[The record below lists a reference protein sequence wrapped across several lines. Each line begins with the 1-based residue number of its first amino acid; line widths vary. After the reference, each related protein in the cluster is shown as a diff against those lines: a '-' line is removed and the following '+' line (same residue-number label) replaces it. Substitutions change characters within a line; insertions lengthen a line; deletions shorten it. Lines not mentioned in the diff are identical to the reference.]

1 MRLEPV
7 FLISMKKEKKEKR
20 EKKQKKQKCQRTS
33 IGGQAVMEG
42 VMMRGVSS
50 MATAVRDADGIIRIE
65 SKRVKPYG
73 QRNRFLR
80 LPIVRGCVAF
90 FDSFVSGTKILTRSA
105 EVYGEGEPSRF
116 EKWMA
121 EKLKINLMSVII
133 AISMLLGIGL
143 AVLFFV
149 LGPIWLRKGIEWI
162 VSAAQGSAYSF
173 NVVAKNFIE
182 GGFKILIFVLYI
194 VLTSLIKD
202 VRRTY
207 QYHGAEHKTISC
219 YEAGLELT
227 PENAKKCSR
236 VHNRC
241 GTTFM
246 VFVLVISILT
256 FACAEALFN
265 HFDLQIEGI
274 WRVLLK
280 IAFLP
285 LVAGLSYELLKG
297 LAKTD
302 CWVFYPLKAPGLL
315 LQRITTKE
323 PDEGMLEVA
332 IAAFNKVME
341 MDADPSVPEQK
352 FVVAMKRSQ
361 LFDEVKTVLI
371 RGGVEETSDA
381 EWIVALSLGVKRDE
395 VRSDQLV
402 TPKYVEK
409 AMRLAKERATGRPLW
424 YCVGNADF
432 YGYPI
437 KVDERVLIPRPETE
451 ELVERAL
458 KEIDKESR
466 VLDLCT
472 GSGAIAVAV
481 FLKTGA
487 QVAASDVSA
496 DALALAR
503 ENAAANRA
511 EVEFI
516 ESDLFENLQDR
527 VFDAI
532 LTNPPYIRSGDIPG
546 LQREVSAFEPRLAL
560 DGGEDGLACYRR
572 IAETAG
578 EHLAPGGF
586 LLAECGYDQADA
598 VAELFSAIGRT
609 EVFSDLSGIRR
620 MVKVVK
626 DV

>member
-1 MRLEPV
+1 MNKKQEKDKKV
-7 FLISMKKEKKEKR
+7 KEK
-20 EKKQKKQKCQRTS
+20 RTS

-42 VMMRGVSS
+42 VMMRGSSS
-50 MATAVRDADGIIRIE
+50 MATAVRDADGVIRIE
-65 SKRVKPYG
+65 SKRIKPYKE
-73 QRNRFLR
+73 RNLFLR

-105 EVYGEGEPSRF
+105 EVYGEGEPSKF

-133 AISMLLGIGL
+133 AVSMLLGIGL

-149 LGPIWLRKGIEWI
+149 LGPIWLRMGVEWI
-162 VSAAQGSAYSF
+162 VGTVQTAPYEFGL
-173 NVVAKNFIE
+173 VAKNFIE

-194 VLTSLIKD
+194 LLTSLVKD

-256 FACAEALFN
+256 FACVEALLN
-265 HFDLQIEGI
+265 GCNVQVEGV

-280 IAFLP
+280 IAFFP
-285 LVAGLSYELLKG
+285 FVAGISYELLKG

-302 CWVFYPLKAPGLL
+302 CWIFYPLKAPGLL

-323 PDEGMLEVA
+323 PDESMLEVA

-341 MDADPSVPEQK
+341 MDADQTIPEQK
-352 FVVAMKRSQ
+352 FVVAKKRSQ
-361 LFDEVKTVLI
+361 LFDDVKAVLLRAGI
-371 RGGVEETSDA
+371 NETSDA
-381 EWIVALSLGVKRDE
+381 EWIVATALGVKRSE
-395 VRSDQLV
+395 VHSDSIV
-402 TPKYVEK
+402 TPKYVEE
-409 AMRLAKERATGRPLW
+409 AMRLAEERATGRPLW
-424 YCVGNADF
+424 YCVGDADF
-432 YGYPI
+432 YGYII

-451 ELVERAL
+451 ELVEHAL
-458 KEIDKESR
+458 PEIGENSR

-472 GSGAIAVAV
+472 GSGAIAIAV
-481 FLKTGA
+481 QKKTNA
-487 QVAASDVSA
+487 HVTASDIST
-496 DALALAR
+496 DALDLAR
-503 ENAAANRA
+503 ENVRKNGA
-511 EVEFI
+511 EIELI
-516 ESDLFENLQDR
+516 ESDLFENLSGR
-527 VFDAI
+527 TFDAI
-532 LTNPPYIRSGDIPG
+532 LTNPPYVRSSDMDG
-546 LQREVSAFEPRLAL
+546 LQREVCDFEPHLAL
-560 DGGEDGLACYRR
+560 DGGEDGLAFYRR
-572 IAETAG
+572 IAREASSY
-578 EHLAPGGF
+578 LADGGF

-598 VAELFSAIGRT
+598 VAELFSVIGET
-609 EVFSDLSGIRR
+609 EVISDLGGIRR
-620 MVKVVK
+620 MVKVKHV
-626 DV
+626 

>member
-1 MRLEPV
+1 
-7 FLISMKKEKKEKR
+7 
-20 EKKQKKQKCQRTS
+20 
-33 IGGQAVMEG
+33 MEG
-42 VMMRGVSS
+42 VMMRGASS
-50 MATAVRDADGIIRIE
+50 MATAVRDADGVIRIE
-65 SKRVKPYG
+65 SKRVKPYKD
-73 QRNRFLR
+73 RNLFLR

-105 EVYGEGEPSRF
+105 EVYGEGEPSKF

-149 LGPIWLRKGIEWI
+149 LGPIWLRMGVEWI
-162 VSAAQGSAYSF
+162 VGKAQGAPYEF
-173 NVVAKNFIE
+173 GLVAKNFIE

-194 VLTSLIKD
+194 LLTSLVKD

-256 FACAEALFN
+256 FACVEAVFN
-265 HFDLQIEGI
+265 ACNVQIEGI

-285 LVAGLSYELLKG
+285 FVAGLSYELLKG

-323 PDEGMLEVA
+323 PDESMLEVA

-341 MDADPSVPEQK
+341 MDTDPSVPEQK
-352 FVVAMKRSQ
+352 FVVAKKRSQ
-361 LFDEVKTVLI
+361 LFDEVKTALI
-371 RGGVEETSDA
+371 RAGIDEVSDA
-381 EWIVALSLGVKRDE
+381 EWIVAIALGVKRSE
-395 VRSDQLV
+395 VHADSIV

-409 AMRLAKERATGRPLW
+409 AMKLAAERATGRPLW
-424 YCVGNADF
+424 YCVGDAEF

-458 KEIDKESR
+458 PEIGQDSR

-472 GSGAIAVAV
+472 GSGAIAIAV
-481 FLKTGA
+481 KKKTNA
-487 QVAASDVSA
+487 QVTASDISA
-496 DALALAR
+496 DALELAR
-503 ENAAANRA
+503 ENAKKNGA
-511 EVEFI
+511 EIEWI
-516 ESDLFENLQDR
+516 ESDLFANLSGR

-532 LTNPPYIRSGDIPG
+532 LTNPPYIRSAEIDG
-546 LQREVSAFEPRLAL
+546 LQREVRDFEPRLAL
-560 DGGEDGLACYRR
+560 DGGEDGLAYYRR
-572 IAETAG
+572 IAEEAG
-578 EHLAPGGF
+578 LYLADGGF

-598 VAELFSAIGRT
+598 VAELFSALGET
-609 EVFSDLSGIRR
+609 EVISDLGGIRR
-620 MVKVVK
+620 MVKVKHV
-626 DV
+626 

>member
-1 MRLEPV
+1 
-7 FLISMKKEKKEKR
+7 
-20 EKKQKKQKCQRTS
+20 
-33 IGGQAVMEG
+33 
-42 VMMRGVSS
+42 
-50 MATAVRDADGIIRIE
+50 
-65 SKRVKPYG
+65 
-73 QRNRFLR
+73 
-80 LPIVRGCVAF
+80 
-90 FDSFVSGTKILTRSA
+90 
-105 EVYGEGEPSRF
+105 
-116 EKWMA
+116 
-121 EKLKINLMSVII
+121 
-133 AISMLLGIGL
+133 
-143 AVLFFV
+143 
-149 LGPIWLRKGIEWI
+149 
-162 VSAAQGSAYSF
+162 
-173 NVVAKNFIE
+173 
-182 GGFKILIFVLYI
+182 
-194 VLTSLIKD
+194 
-202 VRRTY
+202 
-207 QYHGAEHKTISC
+207 
-219 YEAGLELT
+219 
-227 PENAKKCSR
+227 
-236 VHNRC
+236 
-241 GTTFM
+241 
-246 VFVLVISILT
+246 
-256 FACAEALFN
+256 
-265 HFDLQIEGI
+265 
-274 WRVLLK
+274 
-280 IAFLP
+280 
-285 LVAGLSYELLKG
+285 
-297 LAKTD
+297 
-302 CWVFYPLKAPGLL
+302 
-315 LQRITTKE
+315 
-323 PDEGMLEVA
+323 MLEVA

-516 ESDLFENLQDR
+516 ESDLFENLQGR

-560 DGGEDGLACYRR
+560 DG
-572 IAETAG
+572 G